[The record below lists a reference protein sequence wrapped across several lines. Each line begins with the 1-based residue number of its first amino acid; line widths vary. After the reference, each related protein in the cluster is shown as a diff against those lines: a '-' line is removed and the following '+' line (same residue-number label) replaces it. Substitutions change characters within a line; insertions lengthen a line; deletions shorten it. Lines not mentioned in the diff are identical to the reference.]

1 MKRLLQSVGKP
12 TFRRFVAVGVTSTA
26 VDFVILFVLQHL
38 GLPIIAANIIS
49 TSAAFCFS
57 FYANKRFTFKTSGTN
72 VKREMLLFVIVTLTG
87 MWVLQNIVIALSMP
101 VFSRLAS
108 HEVALLLAKLFATAF
123 SMIWNYVLYRNIVF
137 KHSPTVKKEEK
148 EEES

>member
-1 MKRLLQSVGKP
+1 M
-12 TFRRFVAVGVTSTA
+12 VGVSSTA
-26 VDFVILFVLQHL
+26 IDFVILFVLQHL

-49 TSAAFCFS
+49 TSVAFCFS

-101 VFSRLAS
+101 LFSRFAS
-108 HEVALLLAKLFATAF
+108 HEGALLFAKLFATVF
-123 SMIWNYVLYRNIVF
+123 SMIWNYILYRNVVF
-137 KHSPTVKKEEK
+137 KHSPTVKKEQK
-148 EEES
+148 EES

>member
-1 MKRLLQSVGKP
+1 MKRLLQSINKP
-12 TFRRFVAVGVTSTA
+12 TFWRFVAVGGASTA
-26 VDFVILFVLQHL
+26 IDFVILFVLQHL

-49 TSAAFCFS
+49 TSVAFCFS

-101 VFSRLAS
+101 LFLKFAT
-108 HEVALLLAKLFATAF
+108 HEAALLFAKLFATMF
-123 SMIWNYVLYRNIVF
+123 SMVWNYVLYRNIVF

-148 EEES
+148 EEL

>member
-1 MKRLLQSVGKP
+1 MKRLLQSISKP
-12 TFRRFVAVGVTSTA
+12 TFRRFVAVGASSTA
-26 VDFVILFVLQHL
+26 IDFVILFLLQHL

-49 TSAAFCFS
+49 TSVAFCFS

-72 VKREMLLFVIVTLTG
+72 VKREMFLFVIVTLTG

-101 VFSRLAS
+101 LFSRVAP
-108 HEVALLLAKLFATAF
+108 HEGALLLAKLFATGF
-123 SMIWNYVLYRNIVF
+123 SMVWNYILYRNVVF

-148 EEES
+148 EES